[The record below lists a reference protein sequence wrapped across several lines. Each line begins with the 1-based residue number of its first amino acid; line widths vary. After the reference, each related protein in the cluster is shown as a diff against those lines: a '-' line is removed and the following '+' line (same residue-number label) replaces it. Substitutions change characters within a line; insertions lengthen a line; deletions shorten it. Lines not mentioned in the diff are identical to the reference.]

1 MNCKYF
7 SEQDIT
13 FCSAKY
19 FFVLPIQKRMKPPLP
34 NQAQRLAYLRRQS
47 GMTLREVGD
56 KIGLSHSRIDAYE
69 SEPTIRIKMDKLR
82 LLADLYETTIEYIE
96 TGVERKM
103 HLISEVQ
110 EVSPIIEKQLANDTE
125 EYETLPFV
133 PFSAYGTFAESCH
146 DQYYGDYATYKV
158 LRRPGIDYRG
168 AVVVEVRG
176 NSMAPRYPDQSCHVV
191 RPVSNGDWQ
200 YAMGVHCISLRNPM
214 FVIKR
219 IISNTNGTIRLRSD
233 ANGEEI
239 EIELGDINCMWKVGE
254 KVYEPAED

>member
-1 MNCKYF
+1 
-7 SEQDIT
+7 
-13 FCSAKY
+13 
-19 FFVLPIQKRMKPPLP
+19 MKPTLP

-56 KIGLSHSRIDAYE
+56 KVGLSHSRIDAYE

-82 LLADLYETTIEYIE
+82 QLADLYETTIEYIE
-96 TGVERKM
+96 TGVERKI
-103 HLISEVQ
+103 HLTSEEQEPATIIS
-110 EVSPIIEKQLANDTE
+110 PQLADDTE

-133 PFSAYGTFAESCH
+133 PFTAYGTFAESCH
-146 DQYYGDYATYKV
+146 DKHYGDYATYKV
-158 LRRPGIDYRG
+158 LRRPGVDYKG

-191 RPVSNGDWQ
+191 RPVTNGDWQ
-200 YAMGVHCISLRNPM
+200 YAMGVHCISLSNPM

-219 IISNTNGTIRLRSD
+219 IVSNTMGMLRLRSD

-239 EIELGDINCMWKVGE
+239 TIELGDINCMWKVGE

>member
-1 MNCKYF
+1 
-7 SEQDIT
+7 
-13 FCSAKY
+13 
-19 FFVLPIQKRMKPPLP
+19 MKPALS

-56 KIGLSHSRIDAYE
+56 KVGLSHSRIDAYE

-82 LLADLYETTIEYIE
+82 QLADLFETTIEYIE

-103 HLISEVQ
+103 HIASEVE
-110 EVSPIIEKQLANDTE
+110 EVSPSITQQLADNTE
-125 EYETLPFV
+125 EYETLPFI

-146 DQYYGDYATYKV
+146 DRQYDDYATYKI
-158 LRRPGIDYRG
+158 LRRPGIDYKG

-191 RPVSNGDWQ
+191 RPVNSGDWQ
-200 YAMGVHCISLRNPM
+200 YAMGVHCISLHNPM

-219 IISNTNGTIRLRSD
+219 IVSNTNGVIRLRSD